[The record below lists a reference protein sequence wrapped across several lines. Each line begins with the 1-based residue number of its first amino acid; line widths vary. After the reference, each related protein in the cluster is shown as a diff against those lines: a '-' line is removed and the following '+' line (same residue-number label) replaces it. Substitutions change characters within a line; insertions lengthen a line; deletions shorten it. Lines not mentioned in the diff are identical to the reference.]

1 MQQCGR
7 YLMKP
12 CGFLRPLPAECSN
25 LSMMSI
31 KTGLHEQEWN
41 PVVLQKHLLKAEIF
55 CPLDKIEK
63 ARRNIAKR
71 KILEEC

>member
-1 MQQCGR
+1 
-7 YLMKP
+7 
-12 CGFLRPLPAECSN
+12 
-25 LSMMSI
+25 MMSI

-41 PVVLQKHLLKAEIF
+41 PAVLQKHLLKAEIF

-71 KILEEC
+71 KIIRRMLIKERIQYVRKL